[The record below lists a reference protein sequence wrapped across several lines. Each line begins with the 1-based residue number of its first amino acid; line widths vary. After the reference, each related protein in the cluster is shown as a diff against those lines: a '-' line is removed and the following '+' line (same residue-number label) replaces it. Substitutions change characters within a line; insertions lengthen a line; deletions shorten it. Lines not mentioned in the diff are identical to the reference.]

1 MLNAD
6 LTLKGVRG
14 VSNNGK
20 TQRNPGKQTLRISRE
35 QAVELSI
42 PVVAVLLALLLGAL
56 LILFI
61 GRSPL
66 EAYSA
71 LLQGAFGSKRDIA
84 ETLIN
89 VTPLI
94 FTGLS
99 VAFSFKCGLF
109 NIGAEGQFIMGQIV
123 AAWIGFQLTGLPT
136 VIHMPLAFLVGA
148 LAGGLWAA
156 LPGYLKAK
164 LGVHEVINTIMMNY
178 IALYFSHYLVMS
190 ALKEPG
196 PIPQTPPVE
205 AAARLWRILPG
216 TRLHFGLI
224 LALGAVWL
232 VYYLLFKTTLGYE
245 IRAVGINPHAARYG
259 GINVSR
265 DIIIAMSISGALSGA
280 AGAVQALGVQF
291 RFLDL
296 FGFVGYGFDGIA
308 VALLGRN
315 HPFGVLIAATLF
327 GTLARGAIT
336 MQSIAKIPK
345 QIIGIIQ
352 ATIVIIVAAD
362 EVLRRLLKSGSPGTQ
377 ALADTGEVERDGE

>member
-1 MLNAD
+1 MANTDKEL
-6 LTLKGVRG
+6 
-14 VSNNGK
+14 
-20 TQRNPGKQTLRISRE
+20 RNPSKPPFRISRE
-35 QAVELSI
+35 QAIELVI
-42 PVVAVLLALLLGAL
+42 PVVAVLLALLIGAL

-61 GRSPL
+61 GKSPL
-66 EAYSA
+66 VAYGA
-71 LLQGAFGSKRDIA
+71 LLKGAFGSKRDIA
-84 ETLIN
+84 EMLIN

-123 AAWIGFQLTGLPT
+123 AAWIGFSLTGLPT
-136 VIHMPLAFLVGA
+136 VIHMPLAFLSGV
-148 LAGGLWAA
+148 LAGALWAA

-178 IALYFSHYLVMS
+178 LALYFSHYLVMGV
-190 ALKEPG
+190 LQEPG
-196 PIPQTPPVE
+196 PIPQTPPVQ

-232 VYYLLFKTTLGYE
+232 IYYLLFKTTLGYE

-259 GINVSR
+259 GINVSK
-265 DIIIAMSISGALSGA
+265 DIVIAMSISGALAGA

-362 EVLRRLLKSGSPGTQ
+362 EVLRRFLKSRGAATQ
-377 ALADTGEVERDGE
+377 ALVEAGEVEGDGN

>member
-1 MLNAD
+1 MSSTGKDLEQPRSKMLY
-6 LTLKGVRG
+6 
-14 VSNNGK
+14 
-20 TQRNPGKQTLRISRE
+20 ISRE
-35 QAVELSI
+35 QRIELLI
-42 PVVAVLLALLLGAL
+42 PVVAVFLALLLGAL
-56 LILFI
+56 LVIFI
-61 GRSPL
+61 GQSPIK
-66 EAYSA
+66 AYSA
-71 LLQGAFGSKRDIA
+71 LLKGAFGSKRDIA

-99 VAFSFKCGLF
+99 EAFSFKCGLF

-123 AAWIGFQLTGLPT
+123 AAWIGFQITGLPT
-136 VIHMPLAFLVGA
+136 VIHMPLAFLLGA

-178 IALYFSHYLVMS
+178 IALYFSHYLLMA

-196 PIPQTPPVE
+196 QIPQTPAV
-205 AAARLWRILPG
+205 AATARLWRILPG

-224 LALGAVWL
+224 LALCAVCL

-245 IRAVGINPHAARYG
+245 IRAVGLNPHAARYS

-265 DIIIAMSISGALSGA
+265 DIIIAMTISGALSGA
-280 AGAVQALGVQF
+280 AGAVQILGVQF

-315 HPFGVLIAATLF
+315 HPFGVLAAATLF
-327 GTLARGAIT
+327 GTLARGAVT
-336 MQSIAKIPK
+336 MQSMAKIPK

-352 ATIVIIVAAD
+352 ATIVLIVAAD
-362 EVLRRLLKSGSPGTQ
+362 EILRRLMKPKETEIQGSQ
-377 ALADTGEVERDGE
+377 DAGEVELGGDR

>member
-1 MLNAD
+1 MANTDEEL
-6 LTLKGVRG
+6 
-14 VSNNGK
+14 
-20 TQRNPGKQTLRISRE
+20 RNPSKPPFRISRE
-35 QAVELSI
+35 QAIELVI
-42 PVVAVLLALLLGAL
+42 PVVAVLLALLIGAL

-61 GRSPL
+61 GKSPL
-66 EAYSA
+66 VAYGA
-71 LLQGAFGSKRDIA
+71 LLKGAFGSKRDIA
-84 ETLIN
+84 EMLIN

-123 AAWIGFQLTGLPT
+123 AAWIGFSLTGLPT
-136 VIHMPLAFLVGA
+136 VIHMPLAFLSGV
-148 LAGGLWAA
+148 LAGALWAA

-178 IALYFSHYLVMS
+178 IALYFSHYLVMGV
-190 ALKEPG
+190 LKEPG
-196 PIPQTPPVE
+196 PIPQTPPVQ

-216 TRLHFGLI
+216 TRLHFGLV

-232 VYYLLFKTTLGYE
+232 IYYLLFKTTLGYE

-259 GINVSR
+259 GINVSK
-265 DIIIAMSISGALSGA
+265 DIVIAMSISGALAGA

-362 EVLRRLLKSGSPGTQ
+362 EVLRRFLKSRGAATQ
-377 ALADTGEVERDGE
+377 ALVEAGEVEGDGN

>member
-1 MLNAD
+1 MTD
-6 LTLKGVRG
+6 I
-14 VSNNGK
+14 GK
-20 TQRNPGKQTLRISRE
+20 RLQNPQRHTLRLSRE
-35 QAVELSI
+35 QTIELII
-42 PVVAVLLALLLGAL
+42 PIVAVLLALMLGAL

-61 GRSPL
+61 GKSPL
-66 EAYSA
+66 VAYAA
-71 LLQGAFGSKRDIA
+71 LLKGAFGSKRDIA

-99 VAFSFKCGLF
+99 IAFSFKCGLF

-123 AAWIGFQLTGLPT
+123 AAWIGFSLTGLPT
-136 VIHMPLAFLVGA
+136 VIHMPLAFLAGA
-148 LAGGLWAA
+148 LAGALWAA

-178 IALYFSHYLVMS
+178 IALYFSHYLVMG

-196 PIPQTPPVE
+196 PIPQTPPVA

-265 DIIIAMSISGALSGA
+265 DIIIAMSISGGLAGA

-296 FGFVGYGFDGIA
+296 FGFIGYGFDGIA

-362 EVLRRLLKSGSPGTQ
+362 EVLRRLLKSRGVATQ
-377 ALADTGEVERDGE
+377 GLVEAGEVESDGD

>member
-1 MLNAD
+1 MANFGKD
-6 LTLKGVRG
+6 LQNSPKHA
-14 VSNNGK
+14 
-20 TQRNPGKQTLRISRE
+20 LRISRE
-35 QAVELSI
+35 QAIELFI
-42 PVVAVLLALLLGAL
+42 PVVAVFLALLLGAFL
-56 LILFI
+56 VLFI
-61 GRSPL
+61 GKSPL
-66 EAYSA
+66 AAYGA
-71 LLQGAFGSKRDIA
+71 LLKGAFGSKRDIA

-109 NIGAEGQFIMGQIV
+109 NIGAEGQFIMGQII
-123 AAWIGFQLTGLPT
+123 AAWIGYSLAGMPT
-136 VIHMPLAFLVGA
+136 VIHMPLAFLAGA

-178 IALYFSHYLVMS
+178 IALYFSHYLVMGPF
-190 ALKEPG
+190 KEPG
-196 PIPQTPPVE
+196 PIPQTPQVAE
-205 AAARLWRILPG
+205 AARLWKILPG

-245 IRAVGINPHAARYG
+245 IRAVGNNPHAARYG
-259 GINVSR
+259 GISVSK
-265 DIIIAMSISGALSGA
+265 DIIIAMSISGALAGA

-296 FGFVGYGFDGIA
+296 FGFIGYGFDGIA

-362 EVLRRLLKSGSPGTQ
+362 EILRRFFRSRSAATQ
-377 ALADTGEVERDGE
+377 ALTEAGEGEDNGE